1 MLFNTDIDSNNNYV
15 LYALLHRI
23 LANYIWWHWLQRIT
37 AGAVASSAF
46 SSNVVVGILK
56 KKKECSKISKS
67 LSAGLSLSPHCLS
80 VNKYLILHSVIGLA
94 KQYITSLGLYT
105 PILLNTH
112 MQKKKEDNN
121 WLFMSWN
128 SCEISFW
135 HTQRRGG
142 GRRKDG
148 RKQELKKNCAIIELF
163 IEQKN
168 V

>member
-1 MLFNTDIDSNNNYV
+1 MRLNTCTVPGTLQIFYWFFSVDILSNVLFNTGIDSNNNYV

-80 VNKYLILHSVIGLA
+80 INEYLILHSVIGLA

-112 MQKKKEDNN
+112 MQKKK
-121 WLFMSWN
+121 
-128 SCEISFW
+128 
-135 HTQRRGG
+135 RG
-142 GRRKDG
+142 R
-148 RKQELKKNCAIIELF
+148 Q
-163 IEQKN
+163 
-168 V
+168 